1 VVASELGERKTPR
14 AAING
19 ELMEISVNI
28 SGIKKLNDSKKNSE
42 ICFEKNV
49 TFKLTAGGVVESDE

>member
-28 SGIKKLNDSKKNSE
+28 SGIKKLNDSKK
-42 ICFEKNV
+42 
-49 TFKLTAGGVVESDE
+49 KLRDLF